1 MARIA
6 IGGLHHE
13 TNTFAPLKATYD
25 EFLQGGGW
33 PGIQRGQAFFT
44 TFPGMNLPIAGAIEV
59 LAGHGHSL
67 VPLIWAAATPSAHVT
82 EDAYERILAPMLED
96 LKAAGP
102 LDGIFL
108 DLHGAMV
115 TEHLDDGEGELLRR
129 VRAVVGS
136 EIPLVTSLDLHAN
149 VTRQMLDLA
158 DVMVAYRTYPHIDMA
173 ITGQRAAEILHDLL
187 SGKGK
192 PHKALE
198 TLPFLIPLPWQC
210 TMAEPGRAVY
220 SALKQIERET
230 GVLLS
235 FTPGFPAADFEDCGA
250 AIFGYGEDA
259 GRTRAAVHALTAAI
273 CAREGEFAGKIYD
286 ADAGVAEALRRP
298 VGKPVVLADTQDN
311 PGAGGSSDTV
321 GLLEALIRAQA
332 PDAALAVMWDP
343 ASAAAAHA
351 AGKGATVTLDLG
363 GKSGAPG
370 QRPFHGS
377 FDVEALGTGEFQ
389 GTGPMYGGAHMKLGP
404 MALLRIAG
412 VRVVTATRK
421 VQAADQAIF
430 RHLGV
435 EPTTTRLL
443 ALKSSVHFRADFAP
457 IAQDILVVKA
467 PGAMLADPLDF
478 PFKRLRP
485 GVRLR
490 PLGPSFAAQDPVRTN
505 R

>member
-1 MARIA
+1 MARIG

-33 PGIQRGQAFFT
+33 PGIQRGQSFFK
-44 TFPGMNLPIAGAIEV
+44 TFPGMNLPITGGIEV
-59 LAGHGHSL
+59 LSGHGHEL
-67 VPLIWAAATPSAHVT
+67 VPLVWAAATPSAHVT
-82 EDAYERILAPMLED
+82 EDAYERIVGAMLDD
-96 LKAAGP
+96 LRAAGP

-129 VRAVVGS
+129 MRAIVGT

-149 VTRQMLDLA
+149 VTRQMIDLA
-158 DVMVAYRTYPHIDMA
+158 DVMLAYRTYPHIDMA
-173 ITGQRAAEILHDLL
+173 ETGRRAAEILHGLL
-187 SGKGK
+187 SGRTK
-192 PHKALE
+192 PSKTLE
-198 TLPFLIPLPWQC
+198 TLQFLIPLPWQC
-210 TMAEPGRAVY
+210 TMTEPGGAVY
-220 SALKQIERET
+220 RDLERLERET
-230 GVLLS
+230 GVALS
-235 FTPGFPAADFEDCGA
+235 FTPGFPAADFQDCGG
-250 AIFGYGEDA
+250 AIFGYGDDPR
-259 GRTRAAVHALTAAI
+259 RTRAAVHALTEAI
-273 CAREGEFAGKIYD
+273 SSREPEFAGTIYE

-298 VGKPVVLADTQDN
+298 AGKPVVLADTQDN

-321 GLLEALIRAQA
+321 GLLEALVRAGV

-343 ASAAAAHA
+343 TSAAAAHA
-351 AGKGATVTLDLG
+351 AGQGATITLDLG

-377 FDVEALGTGEFQ
+377 FVVESLGNGEFM
-389 GTGPMYGGAHMKLGP
+389 GTGPMYGGAQMKLGP
-404 MALLRIAG
+404 MALLRIGG

-435 EPTTTRLL
+435 EPTRTRLL

-467 PGAMLADPLDF
+467 PGAMLADPVDF

-485 GVRLR
+485 GLRLR
-490 PLGPSFAAQDPVRTN
+490 PLGPVFAA
-505 R
+505 

>member
-13 TNTFAPLKATYD
+13 TNTFAPLKATYE

-33 PGIQRGQAFFT
+33 PGIQRGQAFFK
-44 TFPGMNLPIAGAIEV
+44 TFPGMNLPITGGIEV

-67 VPLIWAAATPSAHVT
+67 VPLVWAAATPSAHVT
-82 EDAYERILAPMLED
+82 EDAYERIVGMMLED

-129 VRAVVGS
+129 IRAVVGS
-136 EIPLVTSLDLHAN
+136 DLPIVTSLDLHAN
-149 VTRQMLDLA
+149 VTRQMIDLA
-158 DVMVAYRTYPHIDMA
+158 DSMVAYRTYPHIDMA
-173 ITGQRAAEILHDLL
+173 ATGKRAAEVLHTLL
-187 SGKGK
+187 SGGKK

-198 TLPFLIPLPWQC
+198 ILPFLIPLPWQC
-210 TMAEPGRAVY
+210 TMTEPGGAVY
-220 SALKQIERET
+220 RDLERIERET

-235 FTPGFPAADFEDCGA
+235 FTPGFPAADFEDCGGA
-250 AIFGYGEDA
+250 VFGYGSDP
-259 GRTRAAVHALTAAI
+259 GRTREAVQALAATI
-273 CAREGEFAGKIYD
+273 NRREGEFAGRIYD
-286 ADAGVAEALRRP
+286 ADQGVAEALGRP
-298 VGKPVVLADTQDN
+298 SGKPIVLADTQDN

-321 GLLEALIRAQA
+321 GLLEALVRAKA

-351 AGKGATVTLDLG
+351 AGKGATVSLDLG

-377 FDVEALGTGEFQ
+377 FVVEALGNGEFM

-404 MALLRIAG
+404 MALLRIGG

-435 EPTTTRLL
+435 EPTTTRIL

-467 PGAMLADPLDF
+467 PGAMLADPADL

-485 GVRLR
+485 GTRLR
-490 PLGPSFAAQDPVRTN
+490 PFGPAFAG
-505 R
+505 

>member
-33 PGIQRGQAFFT
+33 PGIQRGQAFFK
-44 TFPGMNLPIAGAIEV
+44 TFPGMNLPIAGGIEV
-59 LAGHGHSL
+59 LAGHGHALIPL
-67 VPLIWAAATPSAHVT
+67 VWAAATPSAHVT
-82 EDAYERILAPMLED
+82 EDAYERIVGPMLDD

-129 VRAVVGS
+129 IRGVVGLD
-136 EIPLVTSLDLHAN
+136 IPIVTSLDLHAN
-149 VTRQMLDLA
+149 VTRQMLEYA
-158 DVMVAYRTYPHIDMA
+158 DIMVAYRTYPHIDMA
-173 ITGQRAAEILHDLL
+173 ETGKRAADVLHRLL
-187 SGKGK
+187 SGERK

-198 TLPFLIPLPWQC
+198 KLPFLIPLPWQC
-210 TMAEPGRAVY
+210 TVTEPGGAVY
-220 SALKQIERET
+220 RDLERIERDT

-235 FTPGFPAADFEDCGA
+235 FTPGFPAADFEDCGGVV
-250 AIFGYGEDA
+250 FGYGADA
-259 GRTRAAVHALTAAI
+259 GRTREAVHALTEAV
-273 CAREGEFAGKIYD
+273 CRREGEFAGRIYD
-286 ADAGVAEALRRP
+286 ADAAVAEAMGRP
-298 VGKPVVLADTQDN
+298 AGKPMVLADTQDN

-321 GLLEALIRAQA
+321 GLLEALVRAQA
-332 PDAALAVMWDP
+332 PDVALAVMWDP
-343 ASAAAAHA
+343 TSAAAAHA

-370 QRPFHGS
+370 QCPFHGS
-377 FDVEALGTGEFQ
+377 FIVEDLGTGEFL

-404 MALLRIAG
+404 MALLRIGG

-435 EPTTTRLL
+435 EPTTTRIL

-457 IAQDILVVKA
+457 IAQEILVVKA
-467 PGAMLADPLDF
+467 PGAMLADPVDF

-485 GVRLR
+485 GIRLR
-490 PLGPSFAAQDPVRTN
+490 PLGPRFAA
-505 R
+505 

>member
-13 TNTFAPLKATYD
+13 TNTFAPLKATYE

-33 PGIQRGQAFFT
+33 PGIQRGEAFFK
-44 TFPGMNLPIAGAIEV
+44 TFPGMNLPISGGIEV

-67 VPLIWAAATPSAHVT
+67 VPLVWAAATPSAHVT
-82 EDAYERILAPMLED
+82 RDAYERIVGTFLDD
-96 LKAAGP
+96 LRAAGS
-102 LDGIFL
+102 LDGVFL

-129 VRAVVGS
+129 VRAIVGH
-136 EIPLVTSLDLHAN
+136 EIPIVTSLDLHAN
-149 VTRQMLDLA
+149 VTSQMIELA
-158 DVMVAYRTYPHIDMA
+158 DVMVAYRTYPHVDMA
-173 ITGQRAAEILHDLL
+173 STGKRAAEVLHSLL
-187 SGKGK
+187 SGERK
-192 PHKALE
+192 PHKALQ

-210 TMAEPGRAVY
+210 TMAEPGGAVY
-220 SALKQIERET
+220 RDLASIEADT

-235 FTPGFPAADFEDCGA
+235 FTPGFPAADFEDCGG
-250 AIFGYGEDA
+250 AIFGYGADA
-259 GRTRAAVHALTAAI
+259 GRTREAVAELTAAI
-273 CAREGEFAGKIYD
+273 CRREGEFAGQIYD
-286 ADAGVAEALRRP
+286 ADEGVAEALRRP
-298 VGKPVVLADTQDN
+298 PGKPMVLADTQDN

-321 GLLEALIRAQA
+321 GLLEALVRAQV

-351 AGKGATVTLDLG
+351 AGRGATLTLELG

-377 FDVEALGTGEFQ
+377 FVVEAIGTGDFM
-389 GTGPMYGGAHMKLGP
+389 GTGPMYGGARMKLGP
-404 MALLRIAG
+404 MALLRIGG

-435 EPTTTRLL
+435 EPTTTRIL

-490 PLGPSFAAQDPVRTN
+490 PLGPRFAA
-505 R
+505 

>member
-13 TNTFAPLKATYD
+13 TNTFAPLKATYQ

-33 PGIQRGQAFFT
+33 PGIQRGQSFFT
-44 TFPGMNLPIAGAIEV
+44 TFPGMNLPISGGIEV
-59 LAGHGHSL
+59 LAAHGHTL
-67 VPLIWAAATPSAHVT
+67 VPLVWAAATPSAQVT
-82 EDAYERILAPMLED
+82 EDAYERIVGMMLDD
-96 LKAAGP
+96 LKSAGP

-129 VRAVVGS
+129 VRGIVGRAM
-136 EIPLVTSLDLHAN
+136 PLVASLDLHAN
-149 VTRQMLDLA
+149 VTQQMLDLA
-158 DVMVAYRTYPHIDMA
+158 DVMVAYREYPHIDMA
-173 ITGQRAAEILHDLL
+173 DTGKRAAEVLHCLV
-187 SGKGK
+187 SGEGK
-192 PHKALE
+192 PVKLLE
-198 TLPFLIPLPWQC
+198 QLPFLIPLPWQC
-210 TMAEPGRAVY
+210 TMTEPGRAVY
-220 SALKQIERET
+220 RDLKQIERQT

-235 FTPGFPAADFEDCGA
+235 FTPGFPAADFPDCGG
-250 AIFGYGEDA
+250 AILGYGDDP
-259 GRTRAAVHALTAAI
+259 GRTRTAVRTLTQAI
-273 CAREGEFAGKIYD
+273 SEREGEFAGKIYD
-286 ADAGVAEALRRP
+286 ADAGVAEALRHP
-298 VGKPVVLADTQDN
+298 LGKPVVLADTQDN

-321 GLLEALIRAQA
+321 GVLEALLRAQA
-332 PDAALAVMWDP
+332 PDTALAVMWDP

-351 AGKGATVTLDLG
+351 AGKGATIALALG

-377 FDVEALGTGEFQ
+377 FVVEALGTGEFL
-389 GTGPMYGGAHMKLGP
+389 GTGPMYGGSRMKLGP
-404 MALLRIAG
+404 MALLRIGG
-412 VRVVTATRK
+412 VRVVTATHK

-435 EPTTTRLL
+435 EPTVARIL

-467 PGAMLADPLDF
+467 PGAMLADPVDF

-485 GVRLR
+485 GIRLR
-490 PLGPSFAAQDPVRTN
+490 PLGPAFSP
-505 R
+505 

>member
-33 PGIQRGQAFFT
+33 PGIQRGQAFFK
-44 TFPGMNLPIAGAIEV
+44 TFPGMNLPITGGIEV
-59 LAGHGHSL
+59 LAGHGHTL
-67 VPLIWAAATPSAHVT
+67 VPLVWAAATPSAHVT
-82 EDAYERILAPMLED
+82 EDAYERIVGPMLDD

-129 VRAVVGS
+129 IRGIVGRD
-136 EIPLVTSLDLHAN
+136 IPIVTSLDLHAN
-149 VTRQMLDLA
+149 VTRQMIEYA

-173 ITGQRAAEILHDLL
+173 ETGKRAAEVLHRLL
-187 SGKGK
+187 SGERK

-198 TLPFLIPLPWQC
+198 ALPFLIPLPWQC
-210 TMAEPGRAVY
+210 TVTEPGGAVY
-220 SALKQIERET
+220 RDLERIERET

-235 FTPGFPAADFEDCGA
+235 FTPGFPAADFEDCGGVV
-250 AIFGYGEDA
+250 FGYATDA
-259 GRTRAAVHALTAAI
+259 GRTRSAVQALREAI
-273 CAREGEFAGKIYD
+273 CRREGEFAGRIYD
-286 ADAGVAEALRRP
+286 ADTGVAEAMRRP
-298 VGKPVVLADTQDN
+298 AGKPMVLADTQDN
-311 PGAGGSSDTV
+311 PGAGGSSDTI
-321 GLLEALIRAQA
+321 GLLEALVRAQV
-332 PDAALAVMWDP
+332 PDSALAVMWDP

-351 AGKGATVTLDLG
+351 AGKGATITLDLG

-377 FDVEALGTGEFQ
+377 FVVEAIGTGEFL

-404 MALLRIAG
+404 MALLRIGG

-430 RHLGV
+430 RHVGV
-435 EPTTTRLL
+435 EPTTTRIL

-457 IAQDILVVKA
+457 IAQEILVVKA
-467 PGAMLADPLDF
+467 PGAMLADPVDF

-485 GVRLR
+485 GIRLR
-490 PLGPSFAAQDPVRTN
+490 PLGPRFAG
-505 R
+505 

>member
-13 TNTFAPLKATYD
+13 TNTFAPLKATYE

-33 PGIQRGQAFFT
+33 PGIQRGQAFFK
-44 TFPGMNLPIAGAIEV
+44 TFPGMNLPIAGGIEV
-59 LAGHGHSL
+59 LAGHGHTL
-67 VPLIWAAATPSAHVT
+67 VPLVWAAATPSAHVT
-82 EDAYERILAPMLED
+82 EDAYERIVGMMVED

-129 VRAVVGS
+129 VRAVVGPD
-136 EIPLVTSLDLHAN
+136 IPIVTSLDLHAN
-149 VTRQMLDLA
+149 VTRQMIDLA

-173 ITGQRAAEILHDLL
+173 ETGKRAAEFLHRLL
-187 SGKGK
+187 SGERK
-192 PHKALE
+192 PSKALQ

-210 TMAEPGRAVY
+210 TMTEPGGAVY
-220 SALKQIERET
+220 RDLERIERET

-235 FTPGFPAADFEDCGA
+235 FTPGFPAADFEDCGGA
-250 AIFGYGEDA
+250 VFGYGAEPA
-259 GRTRAAVHALTAAI
+259 RTREAVQALTASI
-273 CAREGEFAGKIYD
+273 CRREGEFAGRIYD
-286 ADAGVAEALRRP
+286 ADEGVAEALRRP
-298 VGKPVVLADTQDN
+298 SGKPIVLADTQDN

-321 GLLEALIRAQA
+321 GLLEALVRAKV

-351 AGKGATVTLDLG
+351 AGRGATITLDLG

-370 QRPFHGS
+370 QQPFHGS
-377 FDVEALGTGEFQ
+377 FVVEALGTGEFI

-404 MALLRIAG
+404 MALLRIG
-412 VRVVTATRK
+412 GLRVVTATRK

-435 EPTTTRLL
+435 EPTTTCIL

-467 PGAMLADPLDF
+467 PGAMLADPVDF

-485 GVRLR
+485 GIRLR
-490 PLGPSFAAQDPVRTN
+490 PLGPAFAA
-505 R
+505 

>member
-1 MARIA
+1 MARVA

-33 PGIQRGQAFFT
+33 PGIQRGQAFFK
-44 TFPGMNLPIAGAIEV
+44 TFPGMNLPIAGGIEV
-59 LAGHGHSL
+59 LSGHGHTL
-67 VPLIWAAATPSAHVT
+67 VPLVWAAATPSAHVT
-82 EDAYERILAPMLED
+82 EDAYERIVGMMLQDLAG
-96 LKAAGP
+96 AGP

-129 VRAVVGS
+129 VRAAVGGD
-136 EIPLVTSLDLHAN
+136 IPIVTSLDLHAN
-149 VTRQMLDLA
+149 VTRQMVDLA

-173 ITGQRAAEILHDLL
+173 ETGKRAAEVLNRLL
-187 SGKGK
+187 SGEGK
-192 PHKALE
+192 PHKALD

-210 TMAEPGRAVY
+210 TMTEPGGAVY
-220 SALKQIERET
+220 RDLERIERET

-235 FTPGFPAADFEDCGA
+235 FTPGFPAADFEDCGGVV
-250 AIFGYGEDA
+250 FGYGTDA
-259 GRTRAAVHALTAAI
+259 NRTREAVRAVTEAI
-273 CAREGEFAGKIYD
+273 CGREGEFAGRIYD

-298 VGKPVVLADTQDN
+298 GGKPIILADTQDN

-321 GLLEALIRAQA
+321 GLLEALVRAEV

-351 AGKGATVTLDLG
+351 AGKGATLSLALG

-370 QRPFHGS
+370 QRPFNGS
-377 FDVEALGTGEFQ
+377 FVVEALGTGEFL

-404 MALLRIAG
+404 MALLRVGG

-435 EPTTTRLL
+435 EPTTTRIL

-467 PGAMLADPLDF
+467 PGAMLADPVDF

-485 GVRLR
+485 GIRLR
-490 PLGPSFAAQDPVRTN
+490 PLGPRFAG
-505 R
+505 

>member
-13 TNTFAPLKATYD
+13 TNTFAPLKATYE

-33 PGIQRGQAFFT
+33 PGIQRGQAFFK
-44 TFPGMNLPIAGAIEV
+44 TFPGMNLPISGGIEV
-59 LAGHGHSL
+59 LASHGHTLIPL
-67 VPLIWAAATPSAHVT
+67 VWAAATPSAHVT
-82 EDAYERILAPMLED
+82 EDAYERIVGMLLED
-96 LKAAGP
+96 LRAAGP
-102 LDGIFL
+102 LDAVFL

-129 VRAVVGS
+129 VRGVVGP
-136 EIPLVTSLDLHAN
+136 EMPIVTSLDLHAN
-149 VTRQMLDLA
+149 VTRQMIELA
-158 DVMVAYRTYPHIDMA
+158 DVMLAYRTYPHVDMA
-173 ITGQRAAEILHDLL
+173 STGKRAAEVLHGLL
-187 SGKGK
+187 SGERK
-192 PHKALE
+192 PHKALQ

-210 TMAEPGRAVY
+210 TMTEPGGAVY
-220 SALKQIERET
+220 RDLGRIEADT

-235 FTPGFPAADFEDCGA
+235 FTPGFPAADFEDCGGA
-250 AIFGYGEDA
+250 VFGYGPDA
-259 GRTRAAVHALTAAI
+259 ARTRDAVAALTAAI
-273 CAREGEFAGKIYD
+273 SEREGEFAGRIYN
-286 ADAGVAEALRRP
+286 ADEGVAEALRRP
-298 VGKPVVLADTQDN
+298 PGKPVVLADTQDN

-321 GLLEALIRAQA
+321 GLLEALVRADV

-351 AGKGATVTLDLG
+351 VGKGANITLDLG

-377 FDVEALGTGEFQ
+377 FVVEAIGQGEFM

-404 MALLRIAG
+404 MALLRIGG

-457 IAQDILVVKA
+457 ISQDILVVKA

-485 GVRLR
+485 GIRLR
-490 PLGPSFAAQDPVRTN
+490 PLGPRFAA
-505 R
+505 

>member
-13 TNTFAPLKATYD
+13 TNTFAPLKATYE

-33 PGIQRGQAFFT
+33 PGIQRGQSFFT
-44 TFPGMNLPIAGAIEV
+44 TFPGMNLPISGGIEV

-67 VPLIWAAATPSAHVT
+67 VPLVWAAATPSAHVT
-82 EDAYERILAPMLED
+82 EDAYERIVGMMLDD
-96 LKAAGP
+96 LKAAGRV
-102 LDGIFL
+102 DGIFL
-108 DLHGAMV
+108 DIHGAMV

-129 VRAVVGS
+129 VRAVVGG

-149 VTRQMLDLA
+149 VTQEMIDFC

-173 ITGQRAAEILHDLL
+173 DTGKRAAEVLHGLL
-187 SGKGK
+187 SGQRK
-192 PHKALE
+192 PDKALE
-198 TLPFLIPLPWQC
+198 RLPFLIPLPWQC
-210 TMAEPGRAVY
+210 TTTEPGGTIY

-230 GVLLS
+230 GVVLS
-235 FTPGFPAADFEDCGA
+235 FTPGFPAADFPDCGG
-250 AIFGYGEDA
+250 AIFGYGENA
-259 GRTRAAVHALTAAI
+259 GRTRAAAHALTAAI
-273 CAREGEFAGKIYD
+273 CEREGEFAGTIYD
-286 ADAGVAEALRRP
+286 ADTGVAEALRRP
-298 VGKPVVLADTQDN
+298 PGKPIVLADTQDN

-321 GLLEALIRAQA
+321 GLLEALVRAKA

-343 ASAAAAHA
+343 ASAATAHA
-351 AGKGATVTLDLG
+351 AGKGTTITLDLG

-370 QRPFHGS
+370 QRPFRGS
-377 FDVEALGTGEFQ
+377 FVVEELGAGEFL
-389 GTGPMYGGAHMKLGP
+389 GTGPMYGGARMKLGP
-404 MALLRIAG
+404 MALLRIGG

-435 EPTTTRLL
+435 EPTTTRVL

-457 IAQDILVVKA
+457 ITQDILVVKA

-478 PFKRLRP
+478 PFKRLRS
-485 GVRLR
+485 GIRLR
-490 PLGPSFAAQDPVRTN
+490 PLGPTFTA
-505 R
+505 

>member
-6 IGGLHHE
+6 VGGLHHE

-33 PGIQRGQAFFT
+33 PGIQRGQAFFK
-44 TFPGMNLPIAGAIEV
+44 TFPGMNLPIAGGIEM
-59 LAGHGHSL
+59 LSGHGHNL
-67 VPLIWAAATPSAHVT
+67 VPLVWAAATPSAHVT
-82 EDAYERILAPMLED
+82 EDAYERIVGMMVAD

-115 TEHLDDGEGELLRR
+115 TEHLDDGEGELLHRIR
-129 VRAVVGS
+129 SVVGS
-136 EIPLVTSLDLHAN
+136 EIPIVTSLDLHAN
-149 VTRQMLDLA
+149 VTRQMIDLA

-173 ITGQRAAEILHDLL
+173 ATGKRAAEILHNLL
-187 SGKGK
+187 SSQKR
-192 PHKALE
+192 PHKELE
-198 TLPFLIPLPWQC
+198 TLQFLIPLPWQC
-210 TMAEPGRAVY
+210 TMTEPGGAVY
-220 SALKQIERET
+220 RDLERIERET

-235 FTPGFPAADFEDCGA
+235 FTPGFPAADFPDCGGV
-250 AIFGYGEDA
+250 IFGYGADA
-259 GRTRAAVHALTAAI
+259 GRTRAAVQALTAAV
-273 CAREGEFAGKIYD
+273 AKREGEFAGRIFD
-286 ADAGVAEALRRP
+286 ADEAVAEALRRP
-298 VGKPVVLADTQDN
+298 AGKPIVLADTQDN

-321 GLLEALIRAQA
+321 GLLEALVRAQV

-343 ASAAAAHA
+343 ASAAAGHA
-351 AGKGATVTLDLG
+351 AGQGATVTLDLG

-377 FDVEALGTGEFQ
+377 FVVEAIGTGEFL

-404 MALLRIAG
+404 MTLLRIGG

-435 EPTTTRLL
+435 EPTTTRILG
-443 ALKSSVHFRADFAP
+443 LKSSVHFRADFAP

-467 PGAMLADPLDF
+467 PGAMLADPVDF

-485 GVRLR
+485 GIRLR
-490 PLGPSFAAQDPVRTN
+490 PLGPAFAA
-505 R
+505 

>member
-33 PGIQRGQAFFT
+33 PGIQRGQAFFK
-44 TFPGMNLPIAGAIEV
+44 TFPGMNLPITGGIEV
-59 LAGHGHSL
+59 LSGHAHTL
-67 VPLIWAAATPSAHVT
+67 VPLVWAAATPSAHVT
-82 EDAYERILAPMLED
+82 EDAYERIVGMLLED
-96 LKAAGP
+96 LKAAGR

-129 VRAVVGS
+129 VRTVVGPD
-136 EIPLVTSLDLHAN
+136 IPIVTSLDLHAN
-149 VTRQMLDLA
+149 VTRQMIDLA
-158 DVMVAYRTYPHIDMA
+158 DVMIAYRTYPHIDMA
-173 ITGQRAAEILHDLL
+173 ETGQRAAEVLHSLL
-187 SGKGK
+187 SGAKK
-192 PHKALE
+192 PNKQLE
-198 TLPFLIPLPWQC
+198 KLPFLIPLPWQC
-210 TMAEPGRAVY
+210 TMTEPGGAVY
-220 SALKQIERET
+220 RDLERIERET
-230 GVLLS
+230 GVSLS
-235 FTPGFPAADFEDCGA
+235 FTPGFPAADIEDCGGVV
-250 AIFGYGEDA
+250 FGYGADP
-259 GRTRAAVHALTAAI
+259 GRTREAVHGLAASI
-273 CAREGEFAGKIYD
+273 CRREGEFAGRIFD
-286 ADAGVAEALRRP
+286 ADEGVAEALRRP
-298 VGKPVVLADTQDN
+298 AGKPIVLADTQDN

-321 GLLEALIRAQA
+321 GLLEALVRAKV

-363 GKSGAPG
+363 GKSGGAG

-377 FDVEALGTGEFQ
+377 FVVEALGTGEFT

-404 MALLRIAG
+404 MALLRIGG

-435 EPTTTRLL
+435 EPTTTRIL

-467 PGAMLADPLDF
+467 PGAMLADPADL
-478 PFKRLRP
+478 PFKRLRT
-485 GVRLR
+485 GIRLR
-490 PLGPSFAAQDPVRTN
+490 PLGPAFAG
-505 R
+505 

>member
-6 IGGLHHE
+6 VGGLHHE

-33 PGIQRGQAFFT
+33 PGLQRGQAFFT
-44 TFPGMNLPIAGAIEV
+44 TFEGMNLPISGAIEV
-59 LAGHGHSL
+59 LAGHGHRL
-67 VPLIWAAATPSAHVT
+67 VPLVWAAATPSAHVT
-82 EDAYERILAPMLED
+82 EDAYERIVGMILED

-102 LDGIFL
+102 IDGIFL

-129 VRAVVGS
+129 VRAVVGAQL
-136 EIPLVTSLDLHAN
+136 PLVTSLDLHAN
-149 VTRQMLDLA
+149 MTAQMIDHA
-158 DVMVAYRTYPHIDMA
+158 DAMVAYRTYPHVDMA
-173 ITGQRAAEILHDLL
+173 ATGKRAAEVLHGLL
-187 SGKGK
+187 SGQRK
-192 PHKALE
+192 PFKAMDR
-198 TLPFLIPLPWQC
+198 LPFLIPLPWQC
-210 TMAEPGRAVY
+210 TMTEPGGSVY
-220 SALKQIERET
+220 RDLERIERET
-230 GVLLS
+230 SVLLS
-235 FTPGFPAADFEDCGA
+235 FTPGFPAADFQDCGG
-250 AIFGYGEDA
+250 AIFGYGEDSD
-259 GRTRAAVHALTAAI
+259 RTRAAVGALTAAI
-273 CAREGEFAGKIYD
+273 CEREGQFAGKIYD

-298 VGKPVVLADTQDN
+298 PGKPVVLADTQDN

-321 GLLEALIRAQA
+321 GLLEALVRAKA
-332 PDAALAVMWDP
+332 EGAALAVMWDP
-343 ASAAAAHA
+343 ASAAAAHE
-351 AGKGATVTLDLG
+351 AGVGATVTLDLG
-363 GKSGAPG
+363 GKSGAAG

-377 FDVEALGTGEFQ
+377 FAVEALASGQFL

-404 MALLRIAG
+404 MALLRIGG

-435 EPTTTRLL
+435 EPTTERIL

-490 PLGPSFAAQDPVRTN
+490 PLGPAFAG
-505 R
+505 

>member
-6 IGGLHHE
+6 VGGLHHE

-44 TFPGMNLPIAGAIEV
+44 TFPGMNLPISGGIEV
-59 LAGHGHSL
+59 LAGHGHTL
-67 VPLIWAAATPSAHVT
+67 VPLVWAAATPSAQVT
-82 EDAYERILAPMLED
+82 EDAYERIVGMMLDD

-108 DLHGAMV
+108 DIHGAMV
-115 TEHLDDGEGELLRR
+115 TEHLDDGEGELLQR
-129 VRAVVGS
+129 VRAAVGR
-136 EIPLVTSLDLHAN
+136 EVPLVASLDLHAN
-149 VTRQMLDLA
+149 VTQQMIDLA
-158 DVMVAYRTYPHIDMA
+158 DVMVAYRTYPHVDMA
-173 ITGQRAAEILHDLL
+173 ATGKRAAEVLHGLL
-187 SGKGK
+187 SDLKK
-192 PHKALE
+192 PHKAME
-198 TLPFLIPLPWQC
+198 QLPFLIPLPWQC
-210 TMAEPGRAVY
+210 TMTEPGG
-220 SALKQIERET
+220 ALYRELEKIERKT

-235 FTPGFPAADFEDCGA
+235 FTPGFPAADFPDCGGT
-250 AIFGYGEDA
+250 IFGYGEDA
-259 GRTRAAVHALTAAI
+259 GRTRAAVRALTGAI
-273 CAREGEFAGKIYD
+273 CEREGEFAGTIYD

-298 VGKPVVLADTQDN
+298 LGRPVVLADTQDN

-321 GLLEALIRAQA
+321 GLLEALVRAKV

-343 ASAAAAHA
+343 ASAAAAHE
-351 AGKGATVTLDLG
+351 AGKGATITIDLG

-370 QRPFHGS
+370 QHPFRGS
-377 FDVEALGTGEFQ
+377 FVVEALGTGEFL

-404 MALLRIAG
+404 MALLRIGG

-478 PFKRLRP
+478 PFRRLRP
-485 GVRLR
+485 GIRLR
-490 PLGPSFAAQDPVRTN
+490 PLGPAFTM
-505 R
+505 

>member
-1 MARIA
+1 MARIG

-33 PGIQRGQAFFT
+33 PGIQRGQSFFK
-44 TFPGMNLPIAGAIEV
+44 TFPGMNLPITGGIEV
-59 LAGHGHSL
+59 LSGHGHEL
-67 VPLIWAAATPSAHVT
+67 VPLVWAAATPSAHVT
-82 EDAYERILAPMLED
+82 EDAYERIVGAMLDD
-96 LKAAGP
+96 LRAAGP

-129 VRAVVGS
+129 MRAIVGT

-149 VTRQMLDLA
+149 VTRQMIDLA
-158 DVMVAYRTYPHIDMA
+158 DVMLAYRTYPHIDMA
-173 ITGQRAAEILHDLL
+173 ETGRRAAEILHGLL
-187 SGKGK
+187 SGRTK
-192 PHKALE
+192 PSKTLE
-198 TLPFLIPLPWQC
+198 TLQFLIPLPWQC
-210 TMAEPGRAVY
+210 TMTEPGGAVY
-220 SALKQIERET
+220 RDLERLERET
-230 GVLLS
+230 GVALS
-235 FTPGFPAADFEDCGA
+235 FTPGFPAADFQDCGG
-250 AIFGYGEDA
+250 AIFGYGDDPR
-259 GRTRAAVHALTAAI
+259 RTRAAVHALTEAI
-273 CAREGEFAGKIYD
+273 SSREPEFAGTIYE

-298 VGKPVVLADTQDN
+298 AGKPVVLADTQDN

-321 GLLEALIRAQA
+321 GLLEALVRAGV

-343 ASAAAAHA
+343 TSAAAAHA
-351 AGKGATVTLDLG
+351 AGQGATITLDLG

-370 QRPFHGS
+370 QRPFHGR
-377 FDVEALGTGEFQ
+377 FVVESLGDGEFM
-389 GTGPMYGGAHMKLGP
+389 GTGPMYGGAQMKLGP
-404 MALLRIAG
+404 MALLRIGG

-435 EPTTTRLL
+435 EPTRTRLL

-467 PGAMLADPLDF
+467 PGAMLADPVDF

-485 GVRLR
+485 GLRLR
-490 PLGPSFAAQDPVRTN
+490 PLGPVFAA
-505 R
+505 

>member
-13 TNTFAPLKATYD
+13 TNTFAPLKATYE

-33 PGIQRGQAFFT
+33 PGIQRGEAFFK
-44 TFPGMNLPIAGAIEV
+44 TFPGMNLPISGGIEV

-67 VPLIWAAATPSAHVT
+67 VPLVWAAATPSAHVT
-82 EDAYERILAPMLED
+82 EDAYERIVGMLLDD
-96 LKAAGP
+96 LKAAGS

-129 VRAVVGS
+129 VRALVGP
-136 EIPLVTSLDLHAN
+136 ELPIVTSLDLHAN
-149 VTRQMLDLA
+149 LTPQMIESA
-158 DVMVAYRTYPHIDMA
+158 DVMVAYRTYPHVDMA
-173 ITGQRAAEILHDLL
+173 STGQRAAEVLHGLL
-187 SGKGK
+187 SGERK
-192 PHKALE
+192 PHKSMQ

-210 TMAEPGRAVY
+210 TMTEPGGAVY
-220 SALKQIERET
+220 RDLARIEDDT
-230 GVLLS
+230 GVMLS
-235 FTPGFPAADFEDCGA
+235 FTPGFPAADFEDCGG
-250 AIFGYGEDA
+250 AIFGYGADA
-259 GRTRAAVHALTAAI
+259 VRTREAVEALTAAI
-273 CAREGEFAGKIYD
+273 CRREGEFAGQIYD
-286 ADAGVAEALRRP
+286 ADDGVAEALRRP
-298 VGKPVVLADTQDN
+298 LGKPVVLADTQDN

-321 GLLEALIRAQA
+321 GLLEALVRAKV

-343 ASAAAAHA
+343 ASAAAAHS
-351 AGKGATVTLDLG
+351 AGRGATVTLDLG
-363 GKSGAPG
+363 GKSGALG

-377 FDVEALGTGEFQ
+377 FIVEAVGSGDFM

-404 MALLRIAG
+404 MALLRIGG

-435 EPTTTRLL
+435 EPTTTRIL
-443 ALKSSVHFRADFAP
+443 ALKSSVHFRADFDP
-457 IAQDILVVKA
+457 IAQAILVVKA
-467 PGAMLADPLDF
+467 PGAMLADPVDF

-485 GVRLR
+485 GIRLR
-490 PLGPSFAAQDPVRTN
+490 PLGPRFAA
-505 R
+505 

>member
-13 TNTFAPLKATYD
+13 TNTFAPLKATYE

-33 PGIQRGQAFFT
+33 PGIQRGQAFFE
-44 TFPGMNLPIAGAIEV
+44 TFPGMNLPIAGGIEV
-59 LAGHGHSL
+59 LGGHGHTLLPL
-67 VPLIWAAATPSAHVT
+67 VWAAATPSAHVT
-82 EDAYERILAPMLED
+82 EDAYERILGMMLED
-96 LKAAGP
+96 LRAAGP

-129 VRAVVGS
+129 VRGVVGRD
-136 EIPLVTSLDLHAN
+136 IPLVTSLDLHAN
-149 VTRQMLDLA
+149 VTRQMIDFS

-173 ITGQRAAEILHDLL
+173 ETGKRAAEVLHRLL
-187 SGKGK
+187 LGERK
-192 PHKALE
+192 PSKALE
-198 TLPFLIPLPWQC
+198 VLPFLIPLPWQC
-210 TMAEPGRAVY
+210 TMTEPGGAVY
-220 SALKQIERET
+220 RDLERIERET

-235 FTPGFPAADFEDCGA
+235 FTPGFPAADFEDCGGVV
-250 AIFGYGEDA
+250 FGYAADP
-259 GRTRAAVHALTAAI
+259 GRTREAVRLLTAAI
-273 CAREGEFAGKIYD
+273 CRREGEFAGRIYG
-286 ADAGVAEALRRP
+286 ADDGVAEALRRP
-298 VGKPVVLADTQDN
+298 TGKPIVLADTQDN

-321 GLLEALIRAQA
+321 GLLEALVRAKV

-351 AGKGATVTLDLG
+351 AGQGATVTLDLG

-370 QRPFHGS
+370 QHPFHGS
-377 FDVEALGTGEFQ
+377 FVVEAIGTGEFI

-404 MALLRIAG
+404 MALLRIGG

-435 EPTTTRLL
+435 EPTTTHIL

-467 PGAMLADPLDF
+467 PGAMLADPADL

-485 GVRLR
+485 GIRLR
-490 PLGPSFAAQDPVRTN
+490 PLGPAFAR
-505 R
+505 

>member
-13 TNTFAPLKATYD
+13 TNTFAPLKATYE
-25 EFLQGGGW
+25 EFQQGGGW
-33 PGIQRGQAFFT
+33 PGIQRGQSFFT
-44 TFPGMNLPIAGAIEV
+44 TFKGMNLPISGAIDV
-59 LAGHGHSL
+59 LAGHGHTL
-67 VPLIWAAATPSAHVT
+67 VPLVWAAATPSAHVT

-96 LKAAGP
+96 LRAAGS

-129 VRAVVGS
+129 VRAVVGRK
-136 EIPLVTSLDLHAN
+136 IPIVTSLDLHAN
-149 VTRQMLDLA
+149 VTEQMIDFA
-158 DVMVAYRTYPHIDMA
+158 DVMVAYRTYPHVDMA
-173 ITGQRAAEILHDLL
+173 DTGKRAAEVLHGLL
-187 SGKGK
+187 SGGEK
-192 PHKALE
+192 PNKALNL
-198 TLPFLIPLPWQC
+198 LPFLIPLPWQC
-210 TMAEPGRAVY
+210 TMTEPGGAVY
-220 SALKQIERET
+220 RDLERIERDT

-235 FTPGFPAADFEDCGA
+235 FTPGFPAADFRDCGG
-250 AIFGYGEDA
+250 AIFGYGEDP
-259 GRTRAAVHALTAAI
+259 GRTRAAVQALTAAI
-273 CAREGEFAGKIYD
+273 SAREGEFAGTIYD

-298 VGKPVVLADTQDN
+298 AGKPIVLADTQDN

-321 GLLEALIRAQA
+321 GLLEALVRARA
-332 PDAALAVMWDP
+332 PETALAVMWDP

-377 FDVEALGTGEFQ
+377 FVVEALGTGEFQ

-404 MALLRIAG
+404 MALLRIGG

-435 EPTTTRLL
+435 EPTTARIL
-443 ALKSSVHFRADFAP
+443 ALKSSVHFRADFDP

-485 GVRLR
+485 GIRLR
-490 PLGPSFAAQDPVRTN
+490 PLGPAFAA
-505 R
+505 

>member
-1 MARIA
+1 MGGIA
-6 IGGLHHE
+6 VGGLHHE

-33 PGIQRGQAFFT
+33 PGIQRGQAFFK
-44 TFPGMNLPIAGAIEV
+44 TFPGMNLPIAGGIEV
-59 LAGHGHSL
+59 LAGHGHTLMPL
-67 VPLIWAAATPSAHVT
+67 VWAAATPSAHVT
-82 EDAYERILAPMLED
+82 EDAYERIVGAMLDD

-129 VRAVVGS
+129 VRAVVGNA
-136 EIPLVTSLDLHAN
+136 IPIVASLDLHAN
-149 VTRQMLDLA
+149 VTREMLDFT
-158 DVMVAYRTYPHIDMA
+158 DVMVAYRTYPHVDMA
-173 ITGQRAAEILHDLL
+173 ATGRRAAEVLHGLL
-187 SGKGK
+187 SCKRT
-192 PHKALE
+192 PSKALE
-198 TLPFLIPLPWQC
+198 TLQFLIPLPWQC
-210 TMAEPGRAVY
+210 TMTEPGGAVY
-220 SALKQIERET
+220 RDLERIEGET

-235 FTPGFPAADFEDCGA
+235 FTPGFPAADFAGCGG

-259 GRTRAAVHALTAAI
+259 GQTRAAVHALTAAI
-273 CAREGEFAGKIYD
+273 AEREGEFAGKIYD
-286 ADAGVAEALRRP
+286 ADEAVVEAMRRP
-298 VGKPVVLADTQDN
+298 AGKPIVLADTQDN

-321 GLLEALIRAQA
+321 GLLEALVRAGV

-343 ASAAAAHA
+343 ASAAAAHS

-370 QRPFHGS
+370 QRPFRGS
-377 FDVEALGTGEFQ
+377 FVVEAIGAGEFL

-404 MALLRIAG
+404 MALLRIGG

-478 PFKRLRP
+478 SFKRLRP

-490 PLGPSFAAQDPVRTN
+490 PLGPAFAA
-505 R
+505 

>member
-13 TNTFAPLKATYD
+13 TNTFAPLKATYE

-33 PGIQRGQAFFT
+33 PGIQRGQSFFT
-44 TFPGMNLPIAGAIEV
+44 TFKGMNLPISGAIEV

-67 VPLIWAAATPSAHVT
+67 VPLVWAAATPSAHVT

-96 LKAAGP
+96 LRAAGS

-129 VRAVVGS
+129 VRAVVGRK
-136 EIPLVTSLDLHAN
+136 IPIVTSLDLHAN
-149 VTRQMLDLA
+149 VTEQMIDLA

-173 ITGQRAAEILHDLL
+173 DTGKRAAEVLHRLL
-187 SGKGK
+187 SGSEK
-192 PHKALE
+192 PRKALE

-210 TMAEPGRAVY
+210 TMTEPGGAVY
-220 SALKQIERET
+220 RDLERIERDT

-235 FTPGFPAADFEDCGA
+235 FTPGFPAADFQDCGG
-250 AIFGYGEDA
+250 AIFGYGADP
-259 GRTRAAVHALTAAI
+259 GRTRAAVQALTAAI
-273 CAREGEFAGKIYD
+273 AEREGEFAGTIYD

-298 VGKPVVLADTQDN
+298 AGKPIVLADTQDN

-321 GLLEALIRAQA
+321 GLLEALVRAGA
-332 PDAALAVMWDP
+332 PKTALAVMWDP

-351 AGKGATVTLDLG
+351 AGQGATVTLDLG

-370 QRPFHGS
+370 QRPFRAS
-377 FDVEALGTGEFQ
+377 FVVEALGTGEFQ

-404 MALLRIAG
+404 MALLRIG
-412 VRVVTATRK
+412 DVRVVTATRK

-435 EPTTTRLL
+435 EPTTTRIL

-457 IAQDILVVKA
+457 IAQEILVVKA

-490 PLGPSFAAQDPVRTN
+490 PLGPVFVA
-505 R
+505 